1 MLKGIAKK
9 DVANLKA
16 PVDYATLCKLA
27 IDYSDGIIQQNENI
41 NKEVLEYARQS
52 GKPFLEY
59 QTPDNFID
67 ACNEFYD
74 KVWEKEDK

>member
-1 MLKGIAKK
+1 MPAK
-9 DVANLKA
+9 
-16 PVDYATLCKLA
+16 
-27 IDYSDGIIQQNENI
+27 
-41 NKEVLEYARQS
+41 S